1 MFFKGDKK
9 EIIINGM
16 KCEHCKEKVINTLE
30 KIDNV
35 EKIKIDLN
43 SGKTIIYYKNSLDM
57 DIISKEINKLG
68 YEIVND

>member
-9 EIIINGM
+9 EIIIKGM

-35 EKIKIDLN
+35 EKIKIELN

-57 DIISKEINKLG
+57 DTISKEINKLG

>member
-9 EIIINGM
+9 EIIIKGM
-16 KCEHCKEKVINTLE
+16 KCEHCKEKVINALE

-57 DIISKEINKLG
+57 DTISKEINKLG

>member
-9 EIIINGM
+9 EIIIKGM

-57 DIISKEINKLG
+57 DTISKEINKLG
-68 YEIVND
+68 YEIIND

>member
-9 EIIINGM
+9 EIIIKGM

-35 EKIKIDLN
+35 EKIKIELN

-57 DIISKEINKLG
+57 DTISKEINKLG
-68 YEIVND
+68 YEIIND